1 MITRKVKGFTLVE
14 LLVVISIIALL
25 LAILMPALRKV
36 RAQAQVVVCQ
46 SNLRQWGVIWTM
58 YLDDN
63 NGYYPRGVGVPAADN
78 GHWMSAVRRY
88 YVDPKIRCCPV
99 ASDPDRNYGVLRKR
113 IWGPMPVSDPDSWW
127 DEGDYG
133 SFGINSYVYN
143 QDDTGDGMIPGVP
156 ATPLRYLWRSANLPG
171 ERLDNIPV
179 MLGEWWVD
187 GWPSVRNRPPVSEN
201 PSSYNMNI
209 FMHRYCINRHDGH
222 IDSLFMDLSSRK
234 VGLKELW
241 KLKWHRGYDIHALD
255 AAPDSYW
262 PEWMRKFD

>member
-1 MITRKVKGFTLVE
+1 MFTRKVKGFTLVE

-36 RAQAQVVVCQ
+36 RAQAQLVVCQ
-46 SNLRQWGVIWTM
+46 SNLRQWSVIWTM
-58 YLDDN
+58 YQDDN
-63 NGYYPRGVGVPAADN
+63 NGYFPRGICAGTD
-78 GHWMSAVRRY
+78 GHWMSVIRRY
-88 YVDPKIRCCPV
+88 YVDPDIRCCPV
-99 ASDPDRNYGVLRKR
+99 ASDPLRNQGLRRKTT
-113 IWGPMPVSDPDSWW
+113 WGPMPASDPFSWW
-127 DEGDYG
+127 EEGDYG

-143 QDDTGDGMIPGVP
+143 EDDNGSGTVAGR
-156 ATPLRYLWRSANLPG
+156 PLRYLWRSANLPG
-171 ERLDNIPV
+171 ERLDLIPI
-179 MLGEWWVD
+179 MLAETWVD
-187 GWPSVRNRPPVSEN
+187 GWPLVTERPALSEN
-201 PSSYNMNI
+201 EIAPGLVVHMQR
-209 FMHRYCINRHDGH
+209 FCVNRHDGH